1 MKKYENL
8 KNNVIGSL
16 VKKYREKRG
25 LSKINLCRLL
35 QFHAIYLDSTELKR
49 IEDGQMIVKDF
60 ELIGFSKVLKIPYSE
75 IEDLIE

>member
-8 KNNVIGSL
+8 KNNVIGFL

-35 QFHAIYLDSTELKR
+35 QLRAIYLDSTELKR

-60 ELIGFSKVLKIPYSE
+60 ELIGFCKVLKIPYSE

>member
-35 QFHAIYLDSTELKR
+35 QLHAIYLDSTELKR

-60 ELIGFSKVLKIPYSE
+60 ELIGFSKVLKIPY
-75 IEDLIE
+75 

>member
-8 KNNVIGSL
+8 KNNVVGSL

-35 QFHAIYLDSTELKR
+35 QLHAIYLDSTELKR

>member
-35 QFHAIYLDSTELKR
+35 QLHAIYLDSTELKR